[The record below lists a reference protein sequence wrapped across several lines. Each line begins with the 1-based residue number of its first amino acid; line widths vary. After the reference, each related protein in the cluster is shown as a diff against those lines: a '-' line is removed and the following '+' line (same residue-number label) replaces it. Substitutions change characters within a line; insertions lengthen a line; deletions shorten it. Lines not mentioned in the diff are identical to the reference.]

1 MIGGSGEDLSFQF
14 SISFISMKTRLIN
27 QSIAFMLLITKLNQ
41 NTSTACKL
49 GCVVHLDS
57 LNVFM
62 SSENSMFLAFSL
74 MLNDLT
80 SEHAV
85 EFEIVFFKYS
95 FTLVFHKANEKLRKW
110 KNIQSLP
117 RMQIYNRCQ
126 ARKNMQKAPNT
137 GNASPGIQLRISFGF
152 MSKV

>member
-1 MIGGSGEDLSFQF
+1 MPSAEKYAKGAKYGKRESRNSVGGQF
-14 SISFISMKTRLIN
+14 W
-27 QSIAFMLLITKLNQ
+27 
-41 NTSTACKL
+41 
-49 GCVVHLDS
+49 
-57 LNVFM
+57 FM

-117 RMQIYNRCQ
+117 LC
-126 ARKNMQKAPNT
+126 K
-137 GNASPGIQLRISFGF
+137 G
-152 MSKV
+152 